1 MRVRLASG
9 EDPDK
14 VLAPTMSGTVL
25 GVLHDT
31 VSWAW
36 ERLAD
41 KLGWLDEQIL
51 VAMLPRQEVR
61 GLVGWIIHCF
71 PLVPAGRF
79 NIHRLFLV
87 PLEDCLKGQLQC
99 WLVVLNVATGLG
111 SPPFGQ

>member
-1 MRVRLASG
+1 MASG

-25 GVLHDT
+25 GVPHDT

-61 GLVGWIIHCF
+61 GLVGWIIQYF
-71 PLVPAGRF
+71 LLVPAGRF